1 MAGRS
6 VSIAALFVVIAMVL
20 GRLTGLFR
28 VLGLATVLGVS
39 HANDLAILVI
49 SVPDILNAM
58 LIGGAMAAVL
68 VPEMHRRA
76 QDISEQ
82 NANQLIVQTFFAVA
96 GISGLMALV
105 LVMCSTWFTQ
115 ILASGFTPAEISQA
129 SRLIVIVLLSFPIS
143 AVTAVTSA
151 ALQGHHKPTIPAYG
165 NLFFNLILIAA
176 IFIWVTPEQITI
188 LAWAVVVAVCFRLI
202 TQLISCFAIGAF
214 RGGFHALFRFATLNR
229 GLMLKYLQA
238 LTAIGL
244 VVAFPVVSRS
254 FASAYEGG
262 ISLFEYAQKLVE
274 LPRGLLGAVLTMVI
288 FPRLSRIF
296 SEGNAVEGSKLISQ
310 AAGLILLVTIPVTVA
325 VYGCAEPVVSL
336 LFERGMFSAQDA
348 ANTARLLQIAIMS
361 MPALILSILV
371 MDVFYSRQETI
382 IPFKL
387 SLLSLV
393 CLMLLSVVL
402 RASMGISGIMLAFV
416 ITSWIHFLGLTFS
429 LHLKL
434 NVSVIEGVD
443 FKHCAALILLL
454 ITGLLFSAMMVQVV
468 AEPVLLIVYS
478 SMLGLFCFG
487 AVLMIL
493 KNHLPRFN
501 RKLSL

>member
-6 VSIAALFVVIAMVL
+6 VSIAAMFVAVAMIL

-82 NANQLIVQTFFAVA
+82 NANQLIVQTFFVVA
-96 GISGLMALV
+96 AISGVMALI

-115 ILASGFTPAEISQA
+115 VLASGFTPTEISQA
-129 SRLIVIVLLSFPIS
+129 SRLITIVLLAFPIS

-165 NLFFNLILIAA
+165 NLFFNVILIAA
-176 IFIWVTPEQITI
+176 IFMWVTPNHITI
-188 LAWAVVVAVCFRLI
+188 LAWAVVVAVSFRLI

-214 RGGFHALFRFATLNR
+214 RGGFHALFRFAALNR

-274 LPRGLLGAVLTMVI
+274 LPRGLFGAILTMVI

-310 AAGLILLVTIPVTVA
+310 AAGLILLATIPVTVA

-348 ANTARLLQIAIMS
+348 ANTAGLLQIAILS
-361 MPALILSILV
+361 MPALILSILT
-371 MDVFYSRQETI
+371 MDVFYSRHETI
-382 IPFKL
+382 IPFKI
-387 SLLSLV
+387 SLLSLC

-402 RASMGISGIMLAFV
+402 KASMGLSGIMLAFV
-416 ITSWIHFLGLTFS
+416 ITSWFHFLGLTLS

-434 NVSVIEGVD
+434 KVSVIEGVD
-443 FKHCAALILLL
+443 FKHCAALILLTL
-454 ITGLLFSAMMVQVV
+454 SGLLFSAMMVKVV
-468 AEPVLLIVYS
+468 VEPILLIVYS
-478 SMLGLFCFG
+478 GMLGLVCFG

>member
-1 MAGRS
+1 MAKRS
-6 VSIAALFVVIAMVL
+6 LSMAAMFVAVAIVL
-20 GRLTGLFR
+20 GRLMGLFR

-39 HANDLAILVI
+39 HSNDLAILVI

-58 LIGGAMAAVL
+58 LIGGAMGAVL

-76 QDISEQ
+76 QDDSEQ
-82 NANQLIVQTFFAVA
+82 HANQLIVQTFFVVAVFSS
-96 GISGLMALV
+96 ILAL
-105 LVMCSTWFTQ
+105 LLALCSSWFTQ

-129 SRLIVIVLLSFPIS
+129 SSLILIVLLAFPIS

-151 ALQGHHKPTIPAYG
+151 ALQGHHKPTLPAYG
-165 NLFFNLILIAA
+165 NLFFNVILIGA
-176 IFIWVTPEQITI
+176 IFMWVTPDHITI
-188 LAWAVVVAVCFRLI
+188 LAWAVVAAVSFRLI
-202 TQLISCFAIGAF
+202 TQVISCFAIGAF
-214 RGGFHALFRFATLNR
+214 QGGFHSVFRFAALNR

-274 LPRGLLGAVLTMVI
+274 LPRGLFGAILSMVI

-296 SEGNAVEGSKLISQ
+296 TEGNTVDGSKLTSQ
-310 AAGLILLVTIPVTVA
+310 AAGFILLITIPGTVA

-336 LFERGMFSAQDA
+336 LFERGMFSAQDS
-348 ANTARLLQIAIMS
+348 ANTARLLQIGIMS
-361 MPALILSILV
+361 MPALILSILT
-371 MDVFYSRQETI
+371 MNVFYSRHETI
-382 IPFKL
+382 VPFKI
-387 SLLSLV
+387 SLLSLG
-393 CLMLLSVVL
+393 CLMLLSVIL

-416 ITSWIHFLGLTFS
+416 ITSWVHFLGLTFS
-429 LHLKL
+429 LHMMLK
-434 NVSVIEGVD
+434 VSVIEGVD
-443 FKHCAALILLL
+443 LKHCAALILLTL
-454 ITGLLFSAMMVQVV
+454 SGISFSAMMIKVV
-468 AEPVLLIVYS
+468 VEPVLLIVYS
-478 SMLGLFCFG
+478 AMLGLFCFG

-493 KNHLPRFN
+493 KNHLSCFN